1 MRFINK
7 IYLSNG
13 VGKVFYLSVFKD
25 KFDLRSM
32 KGKIKFI
39 LWVIIIDV
47 FDYIEGFF
55 LILQQFKPLPEIE
68 KRLKIY

>member
-1 MRFINK
+1 M
-7 IYLSNG
+7 
-13 VGKVFYLSVFKD
+13 YLSVFKD

-32 KGKIKFI
+32 KGEIKFI

-55 LILQQFKPLPEIE
+55 LNIATIQTPS
-68 KRLKIY
+68 